1 MQVLALD
8 TTGRQGSV
16 AIVRDDDHAVT
27 VVEQSGDP
35 ARSHAERLPAEILAL
50 LDTHGVSMSAIDC
63 LAVASGP
70 GSFTGLRIGIATMQG
85 LASVARKPMVGV
97 SALTALA
104 QLASDGR
111 QAGDRIGVWMDA
123 YRREVFAAL
132 FDVTGEPPFGL
143 ERLNQIEGATV
154 GDPAAILDRWVR
166 LGPLPAV
173 FIGDGAALY
182 RDHVTRAAES
192 SLILPMPPLAGAIGR
207 LALAHARLGETV
219 SPSGI
224 QPLYVR
230 RPDAELARE
239 HALAHRSP
247 DVARAD

>member
-8 TTGRQGSV
+8 TTGRQGSI
-16 AIVRDDDHAVT
+16 AIVGDDDHALTVT
-27 VVEQSGDP
+27 EQSGDP
-35 ARSHAERLPAEILAL
+35 ARSHAERLPADILAL
-50 LDTHGVSMSAIDC
+50 LDARGVLLSAIDC
-63 LAVASGP
+63 FALASGP

-85 LASVARKPMVGV
+85 LASVTRRPMVGV

-111 QAGDRIGVWMDA
+111 QAGDRVGVWMDA

-132 FDVTGEPPFGL
+132 FDVTGEPPFSPG
-143 ERLNQIEGATV
+143 RLKQIEDATV
-154 GDPAAILDRWVR
+154 GDPAATLERWLRV
-166 LGPLPAV
+166 GPCPTLFV
-173 FIGDGAALY
+173 GDGAELY
-182 RDHVTRAAES
+182 REHLARVADSA
-192 SLILPMPPLAGAIGR
+192 LIMPAPPLAGAIGR
-207 LALAHARLGETV
+207 LALEQARRGETV

-247 DVARAD
+247 GVAPAD

>member
-16 AIVRDDDHAVT
+16 AIVRDDDRVLT
-27 VVEQSGDP
+27 VAEQAGDP
-35 ARSHAERLPAEILAL
+35 ARSHAERLPADILAL
-50 LDTHGVSMSAIDC
+50 LDARAVPVSAIDC
-63 LAVASGP
+63 FAVASGP

-85 LASVARKPMVGV
+85 LASVSQKPMVGV

-111 QAGDRIGVWMDA
+111 QAGDRIGVWIDA

-132 FDVTGEPPFGL
+132 FDVTDKPPFSL

-154 GDPAAILDRWVR
+154 GDPAATLGRWLR

-173 FIGDGAALY
+173 FIGDGAKLY
-182 RDHVTRAAES
+182 REHLVRAAES
-192 SLILPMPPLAGAIGR
+192 ALILPVPPLAGAVGR
-207 LALAHARLGETV
+207 LALAHARRGETV

-230 RPDAELARE
+230 RPDAELARD

>member
-16 AIVRDDDHAVT
+16 AIVRDDDHALT
-27 VVEQSGDP
+27 VAEQSGDP
-35 ARSHAERLPAEILAL
+35 ARSHAERLPADILAL
-50 LDTHGVSMSAIDC
+50 LEARRVPMSAIDC
-63 LAVASGP
+63 FAVASGP

-97 SALTALA
+97 SALTALGH
-104 QLASDGR
+104 LASDGR
-111 QAGDRIGVWMDA
+111 QAGDRVGVWMDG

-132 FDVTGEPPFGL
+132 FDVTDEPPFSL
-143 ERLNQIEGATV
+143 KRLNQIEAATV
-154 GDPAAILDRWVR
+154 GDPAATLERWLR
-166 LGPLPAV
+166 LGPLPTV
-173 FIGDGAALY
+173 FIGDGAELY
-182 RDHVTRAAES
+182 REHLTGAAEPA
-192 SLILPMPPLAGAIGR
+192 LILSMPPLAGAIGR
-207 LALAHARLGETV
+207 LALAHARRGETV

-247 DVARAD
+247 DITRAD